1 MNTLLLLAIFINY
14 TLGSDKMIQ
23 IVLYQSQYEPQL
35 KELLRGFEAE
45 VEHRLRWPFP
55 SAEISPFDDPESLD
69 ENDQD
74 DELMEMVE
82 EGAEDALS
90 QINQG
95 NDDCYLALS
104 PEGNVIG
111 FQVTHLYHNQADKH
125 VKAGDL
131 ELSRLYV
138 HPDSRKKG
146 IARMLNQ
153 HCLERGKEVEGINR
167 AISFVEKSNSPNIAL
182 KRDLGFR
189 KSTGYQDGARVYHF
203 FQKLI

>member
-1 MNTLLLLAIFINY
+1 MTR
-14 TLGSDKMIQ
+14 
-23 IVLYQSQYEPQL
+23 IVPYQPQYEPQL
-35 KELLRGFEAE
+35 RDLLQGFEVE

-138 HPDSRKKG
+138 HPDFRKNG
-146 IARMLNQ
+146 IGRMLDQ
-153 HCLERGKEVEGINR
+153 DCLERVKTVDGINR
-167 AISFVEKSNSPNIAL
+167 VITFVEKNNSPNIAL

-203 FQKLI
+203 FQRTI